1 MTTDDCQAEKKGGV
15 REGRIEKN
23 SKKKK
28 GLKKGK
34 KRERGEEWMKLRQK
48 VEMGIAPA
56 ATPGVEEKGG

>member
-28 GLKKGK
+28 GLKKRK
-34 KRERGEEWMKLRQK
+34 KERERRRMDE
-48 VEMGIAPA
+48 VEA
-56 ATPGVEEKGG
+56 KS